1 MRLQVVK
8 AMLNFAAVATAFI
21 VMIGAGPAA
30 AQVLRVSDAATFSN
44 VTPTQKSPVA
54 TLSISNVDALAVGY
68 LTPAYGAVSLG
79 LPTGGRAF
87 SGAGSGLGIG
97 TAFDLTSDFQTRI
110 YGTDVGVF
118 GGFAGQPSILSLTP
132 TTSWNFGASVGYAG
146 FYVRGSVSDA
156 QQSGLF
162 VRTQGWQA
170 GFGYE
175 TGALDLRLT
184 YAITQSAPGLRA
196 IERELDS
203 QQWTIGGIYKISPR
217 LRLNADAFYGI
228 HENRGALLSLVPAAT
243 ALQAPQGTGA
253 RVGIQLRF

>member
-1 MRLQVVK
+1 MPSTPR
-8 AMLNFAAVATAFI
+8 
-21 VMIGAGPAA
+21 
-30 AQVLRVSDAATFSN
+30 RVSDASTFSN
-44 VTPTQKSPVA
+44 VMPAQKTAVP
-54 TLSISNVDALAVGY
+54 TLSISNVETLAIGY

-79 LPTGGRAF
+79 VPSGGRAF
-87 SGAGSGLGIG
+87 GGSGTSLGIG
-97 TAFDLTSDFQTRI
+97 SGFDLASDFRMGL
-110 YGTDVGVF
+110 YGADVGLF
-118 GGFAGQPSILSLTP
+118 GGFAGQPSLLSLTP
-132 TTSWNFGASVGYAG
+132 ATSWNFGATVGYAG

-162 VRTQGWQA
+162 LRTQGWQA

-184 YAITQSAPGLRA
+184 YAITQSTPGLGA

-203 QQWTIGGIYKISPR
+203 QQWTIGGIYRISPR

-228 HENRGALLSLVPAAT
+228 HENRAASFSIIPT
-243 ALQAPQGTGA
+243 ATVPQGTGA